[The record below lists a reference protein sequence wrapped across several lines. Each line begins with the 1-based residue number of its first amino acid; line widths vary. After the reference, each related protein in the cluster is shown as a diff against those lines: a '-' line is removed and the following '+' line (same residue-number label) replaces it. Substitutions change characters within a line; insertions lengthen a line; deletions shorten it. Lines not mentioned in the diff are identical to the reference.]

1 MESIHGT
8 VMDLI
13 VVWGVVTALLVILVV
28 YRTTIS
34 NREDDQVFLGSTADQ
49 RSQEQQE
56 IVRKIERL
64 AMPIKLLS
72 VASVVL
78 ILAAG
83 GAKMYEYFQSF

>member
-64 AMPIKLLS
+64 AMPIKLLA

>member
-8 VMDLI
+8 IMDLV
-13 VVWGVVTALLVILVV
+13 VVWGVVTALLVVLVV

-56 IVRKIERL
+56 IVRRIDRL
-64 AMPIKLLS
+64 GMPIKLLT